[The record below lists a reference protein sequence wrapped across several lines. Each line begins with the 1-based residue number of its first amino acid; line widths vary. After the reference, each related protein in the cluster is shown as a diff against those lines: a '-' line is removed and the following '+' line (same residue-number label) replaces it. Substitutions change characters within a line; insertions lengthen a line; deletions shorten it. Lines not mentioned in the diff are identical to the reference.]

1 MTTLTKERLDKL
13 YENYLNE
20 GGEIESVDVK
30 FNSVPLVPISK
41 NRNSKVAPK
50 ETMTREEVVELTGFS
65 ATKIMSM
72 VRFGKFPKPV
82 LFSQRKFVNRYWRRS
97 EVVAFLENNTK

>member
-13 YENYLNE
+13 YENYLNK

-30 FNSVPLVPISK
+30 LNSVPLVPISK
-41 NRNSKVAPK
+41 NNGKVAPK

>member
-1 MTTLTKERLDKL
+1 MASLTKERLDKL
-13 YENYLNE
+13 TELYLNK
-20 GGEIESVDVK
+20 GGEIDSVGVK
-30 FNSVPLVPISK
+30 VKTTPANPFPGNSNGK
-41 NRNSKVAPK
+41 TAPK
-50 ETMTREEVVELTGFS
+50 ETMTREEVVELTGFT
-65 ATKIMSM
+65 ATKIMSL

>member
-20 GGEIESVDVK
+20 GGEIESVGVRV
-30 FNSVPLVPISK
+30 NSVPLVPISK
-41 NRNSKVAPK
+41 NNGKVAPL

>member
-30 FNSVPLVPISK
+30 LNSVPLVPISK
-41 NRNSKVAPK
+41 NNGKVAPK

>member
-13 YENYLNE
+13 YENYLNN
-20 GGEIESVDVK
+20 GGDIESVDVK
-30 FNSVPLVPISK
+30 LNSVPLVPISK
-41 NRNSKVAPK
+41 NNGKVAPL
-50 ETMTREEVVELTGFS
+50 ETMNREEVVELTGFS